1 MEKEGVMALPRPKGS
16 VWEEELLERLERHAE
31 GENELLASYSKMMDE
46 SPPHVRYLVKL
57 LLADEAR
64 HHRVFEEMA
73 NALRSDIEFRDIS
86 PSVPRIDRIDDDAN
100 LLRQTEQLLQFERA
114 DLKSLRDLAKELKPV
129 RKTTLWSLLVEMME
143 LDTEKH
149 IRLLR
154 FIAEEAA
161 HT

>member
-1 MEKEGVMALPRPKGS
+1 MALPRPKGS
-16 VWEEELLERLERHAE
+16 VWEEELLDRLERHAE
-31 GENELLASYSKMMDE
+31 GENKLLASYSQMVDE
-46 SPPHVRYLVKL
+46 APPHVRYLVKL
-57 LLADEAR
+57 LLADEVR

-73 NALRSDIEFRDIS
+73 NALRSDIEFRDIG
-86 PSVPRIDRIDDDAN
+86 PRVPRIDRIGDDAN
-100 LLRQTEQLLQFERA
+100 LLRQTEQLLEFERA

-154 FIAEEAA
+154 FIADEAA
-161 HT
+161 QT

>member
-1 MEKEGVMALPRPKGS
+1 MAALPRPKGS
-16 VWEEELLERLERHAE
+16 VWEEKLLERLDGHAE
-31 GENELLASYSKMMDE
+31 GENEILASYARMAEKA
-46 SPPHVRYLVKL
+46 PPHVQYLVKL
-57 LLADEAR
+57 LLEDEIR
-64 HHRVFEEMA
+64 HHRVFDEMR
-73 NALRSDIEFRDIS
+73 NALLSEIEFRDVG
-86 PSVPRIDRIDDDAN
+86 PSVPGLDRMDDEVSV
-100 LLRQTEQLLQFERA
+100 LRQTEQFLEFERA

-154 FIAEEAA
+154 FIADEAT